1 VIKQLI
7 VDLAMIWIYSI
18 VSVCL
23 VSSISLVGLFAL
35 SLKKEFLNKVLLFMV
50 AFSAGALLGDA
61 FIHMLPETVN
71 NRGFDLFVT
80 FSILTGIITFFIL
93 EKFLRW
99 RHCHDLSCH
108 DHPKHLGMINMV
120 GDAFHNFI
128 DGLLIGASFLV
139 SFPLGVATTVAVV
152 LHEIPSEFG
161 DFSVMLHSGYE
172 VKKAIFYNF
181 LSALTALVGVIVV
194 LVIGERAASFPDF
207 IIPFAVGNFVYIA
220 LSDLV
225 PELHKEIGWKKS
237 LVQLVSLAIGVLLMV
252 LLLFVG

>member
-1 VIKQLI
+1 
-7 VDLAMIWIYSI
+7 MIWLYSI
-18 VSVCL
+18 GSVCL

-35 SLKKEFLNKVLLFMV
+35 SFKRDFLNKILLFMV

-61 FIHMLPETVN
+61 FFHMLPEAVSE
-71 NRGFDLFVT
+71 RGFDFFVS
-80 FSILTGIITFFIL
+80 FSILLGIISFFVL

-99 RHCHDLSCH
+99 RHCHELNCH
-108 DHPKHLGMINMV
+108 EHPRHLGMLNMI

-139 SFPLGVATTVAVV
+139 SFPLGIATTVAVV

-181 LSALTALVGVIVV
+181 LSALTAVLGVIIA
-194 LVIGERAASFPDF
+194 LVIGERASTFPEF
-207 IIPFAVGNFVYIA
+207 IIPFAAGNFIYIA
-220 LSDLV
+220 LSDLI
-225 PELHKEIGWKKS
+225 PELHKELGWKKS
-237 LVQLVSLAIGVLLMV
+237 LGQLIFFIFGIGLM
-252 LLLFVG
+252 LLLLVFGS